1 MEKAHLIVMGW
12 REWVALPQLN
22 LPAIKAKVDTGAYTS
37 SLHTFMLEPFE
48 QDGRLKVRFGVHPL
62 QGRKDLEIL
71 CVADVVDR
79 RVVKSSN
86 GRRER
91 RYVIRTPIRLGQR
104 VWPVEITLADRDTMN
119 FRMLLGR
126 TALKG
131 ILVNPT
137 ASYLTGSALAGAYA
151 SALRRSHRSNKGI
164 L

>member
-1 MEKAHLIVMGW
+1 MGKVQLIVMGW
-12 REWVALPQLN
+12 REWVALPRLH

-62 QGRKDLEIL
+62 QGRKDLEVI

-91 RYVIRTPIRLGQR
+91 RYVIRTPVRLGQR
-104 VWPVEITLADRDTMN
+104 LWSVEITLANRDAMN

-131 ILVNPT
+131 LLVDPN
-137 ASYLTGSALAGAYA
+137 ASYLTGSTLAAAYGVTV
-151 SALRRSHRSNKGI
+151 RRSHRADKGT

>member
-48 QDGRLKVRFGVHPL
+48 RDGRLQVRFGVHPL
-62 QGRKDLEIL
+62 QGRKDLEII
-71 CVADVVDR
+71 CVAEVVDR

-91 RYVIRTPIRLGQR
+91 RYVIRTPLRLGQR
-104 VWPVEITLADRDTMN
+104 LWSVEITLANRDTMN

-131 ILVNPT
+131 VLVNPT
-137 ASYLTGSALAGAYA
+137 ASYLTGSALAGAYGVA
-151 SALRRSHRSNKGI
+151 SRRLRRSNKGI
-164 L
+164 S